1 MAFTGCGVWALVF
14 QGLINQSIQTLL
26 LWFYNKWIPT
36 FKFSKDSFKEL
47 FGYSW
52 KLTVSWLLDTVWR
65 QIYQVVIGKFYTPST
80 LGQYT
85 RASGFAQLF
94 SSNLTNV
101 LTRVSYPVLS
111 VLQEDTERMVSGY
124 RRMIKVSMLMSS
136 FGLIL
141 MGAVSEPLIYC
152 LIGPKW
158 YVASIYLPIICVSS
172 TLYPL
177 AAYNLNML
185 QVLGRS
191 DLFLF
196 LEILKKIIGI
206 IPILVGIF
214 IGIVPML
221 LVGLVTGIISF
232 FLNSYYTGKLLG
244 YSSWMQI
251 KDVLPSYC
259 LSFIMAVCI
268 WPFKLLLDNYWVVL
282 PLQLIIGVCLFAG
295 MCRIMKL
302 EEYKEIKEI
311 FHNNIQKLRK
321 AK

>member
-1 MAFTGCGVWALVF
+1 
-14 QGLINQSIQTLL
+14 
-26 LWFYNKWIPT
+26 
-36 FKFSKDSFKEL
+36 
-47 FGYSW
+47 
-52 KLTVSWLLDTVWR
+52 
-65 QIYQVVIGKFYTPST
+65 
-80 LGQYT
+80 
-85 RASGFAQLF
+85 
-94 SSNLTNV
+94 
-101 LTRVSYPVLS
+101 
-111 VLQEDTERMVSGY
+111 MVSELERILRHG
-124 RRMIKVSMLMSS
+124 RKNKKLSQDEVAEMA
-136 FGLIL
+136 GLNR
-141 MGAVSEPLIYC
+141 SEIVKLES
-152 LIGPKW
+152 G
-158 YVASIYLPIICVSS
+158 
-172 TLYPL
+172 
-177 AAYNLNML
+177 
-185 QVLGRS
+185 
-191 DLFLF
+191 LFVF